1 MKTDVHL
8 YLVEFFLEWEM
19 LQTKVVQ
26 KIKTHTLYSTTL
38 PLKSFHFWDNMEK
51 YGRVRQPTEEN
62 TIRRMRTACWI
73 TTTTDTYSEYV
84 IFIDFPIQ
92 KWLRER
98 ASMLRYSTLL
108 VSLQLHVY
116 QCVRNIERSPTDAP
130 GGVSHLQR
138 IPWAVAET
146 SVRSFCMSLFDE
158 NL

>member
-1 MKTDVHL
+1 MKTYVHL
-8 YLVEFFLEWEM
+8 YLVEIFLEWET
-19 LQTKVVQ
+19 LQTKVAQ
-26 KIKTHTLYSTTL
+26 KIKTHTLYLITL

-51 YGRVRQPTEEN
+51 YSSQTAH
-62 TIRRMRTACWI
+62 RRKHYTAHARCMLDNYGNRHI
-73 TTTTDTYSEYV
+73 LEYV
-84 IFIDFPIQ
+84 TFIDFPIQ

-116 QCVRNIERSPTDAP
+116 QCVRNIDRSPTDEP

-138 IPWAVAET
+138 IPWAVAEI
-146 SVRSFCMSLFDE
+146 SVRSFCTSLFDD